1 MTYLFVIGVWALVIL
16 QFIYFWMTYRA
27 IDKFFLALDVIWLQ
41 QKKTH
46 TETQQL
52 RDMVQDSIMD
62 TLTEGSK

>member
-1 MTYLFVIGVWALVIL
+1 MTYLFVIGVWALVVL